1 MNLSEYYLLKS
12 FKYIRRE
19 WRNGRWRY
27 WYENTRGKFVEGR
40 WGKILKEYVGDP
52 RQAFKR
58 LFKDKGGQAYD
69 VVTLKL
75 PALDIDKDGK
85 IYDVTQTD
93 GKPLVIDTPIDL
105 IWGNNSYGIRHILKR
120 HYVEQNDFE
129 SIEEVE
135 NTIAMNLI
143 AFSKRP
149 DLFNAEFD
157 SDTNSFEILNRKKE
171 KFIIRVEKDVDVY
184 GVEAIRC
191 YVLTSYDNS
200 VSKNAKKITDS
211 EEKEYRR
218 EQINR
223 TKY

>member
-1 MNLSEYYLLKS
+1 MNLSEFYLLKS

-27 WYENTRGKFVEGR
+27 WYEDARGKLVEGR

-58 LFKDKGGQAYD
+58 LFRDKGGQAHD

-85 IYDVTQTD
+85 IYDVTQTN
-93 GKPLVIDTPIDL
+93 GKQLIIDTPIDL
-105 IWGNNSYGIRHILKR
+105 IWGNSQHGIRHILKR
-120 HYVEQNDFE
+120 HYVEQNDFN

-135 NTIAMNLI
+135 NTISMNLI

-149 DLFNAEFD
+149 DLFSAKFD
-157 SDTNSFEILNRKKE
+157 DRNNCFVLKKQNGE
-171 KFIIRVEKDVDVY
+171 KFLIQVEKGTDAY
-184 GVEAIRC
+184 GVETIRC
-191 YVLTSYDNS
+191 YVLTSYDTS
-200 VSKNAKKITDS
+200 RSKGDKKITDS
-211 EEKEYRR
+211 EEKERRR